1 MGGLIPQGETTIP
14 MGLAKVIVSN
24 KPVNASNKLMNAPK
38 FRLLQQDLINMMQDP
53 NASEEKIELFV
64 KNNPSVLTSNEI
76 YPETLIAYAALF
88 KKTNMVEILIEQGA
102 NIKSSKQYLEVLSEN
117 EAIKLIEAVEKT
129 RVNTIRKD
137 PADSGSL

>member
-1 MGGLIPQGETTIP
+1 
-14 MGLAKVIVSN
+14 
-24 KPVNASNKLMNAPK
+24 
-38 FRLLQQDLINMMQDP
+38 
-53 NASEEKIELFV
+53 
-64 KNNPSVLTSNEI
+64 
-76 YPETLIAYAALF
+76 
-88 KKTNMVEILIEQGA
+88 MVEILIEQGA